1 MLDQDNKKEESP
13 KEEEAPVAEESPKE
27 EEAPVAEESP
37 KEEEAPVAEESPKV
51 IELGFDEFRP
61 GDNVT
66 VNLKIIE
73 GDRQRTQAFQG
84 DVIKGRFIKNSP
96 PPISSTF
103 LVRRIASGVGVERI
117 FPYFSPSIES
127 VKLNRRGKVKQARIF
142 YMRERSGKSA
152 RIKER
157 RI

>member
-1 MLDQDNKKEESP
+1 MLDQDNKKEEEAPKEEETPVAEEAP
-13 KEEEAPVAEESPKE
+13 KEEEAPVAEETPE
-27 EEAPVAEESP
+27 E
-37 KEEEAPVAEESPKV
+37 

-96 PPISSTF
+96 PPVTSTF

-127 VKLNRRGKVKQARIF
+127 VKLNRRGKVKQARIY
-142 YMRERSGKSA
+142 YMRDRSGKRA

>member
-1 MLDQDNKKEESP
+1 MLDQDNKK
-13 KEEEAPVAEESPKE
+13 EESPKE

>member
-1 MLDQDNKKEESP
+1 MLDQDNKKEEEAKEETP
-13 KEEEAPVAEESPKE
+13 VAEEAKEETPVAEEAKEEEAKEETPVAEE
-27 EEAPVAEESP
+27 A
-37 KEEEAPVAEESPKV
+37 PKV
-51 IELGFDEFRP
+51 TELGFDEFRP

-96 PPISSTF
+96 PQISSTF

-127 VKLNRRGKVKQARIF
+127 IKLNRRGKVKQARIF